1 MSIDGASPT
10 VVDTVPA
17 DGTRHADAAIYTGAP
32 LPVSIHTIVVSKLSG
47 QYATFDGFEIDNP
60 TP

>member
-1 MSIDGASPT
+1 
-10 VVDTVPA
+10 VPA
-17 DGTRHADAAIYTGAP
+17 DGTRHADVAVYTSTP
-32 LPVSIHTIVVSKLSG
+32 LPAGVHKTVVTKLSG